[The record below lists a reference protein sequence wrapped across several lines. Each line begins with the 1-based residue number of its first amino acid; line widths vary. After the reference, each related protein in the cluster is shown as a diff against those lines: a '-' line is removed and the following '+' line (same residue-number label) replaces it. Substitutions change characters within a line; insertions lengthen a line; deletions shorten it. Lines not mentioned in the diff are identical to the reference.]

1 LDEAIRRRRNLYLL
15 GAGAFLALEA
25 LLVVSSMFM
34 RRHEQVLDRVA
45 VRTEAVVKDSR
56 RYRLRPEGAAVRYE
70 VDRRVIETILT
81 VNDADDFVEGERVT
95 VEYDPR
101 NPRHARP
108 LEGWEPTYETLVFF
122 AVLAAVALP
131 VVAGPQ
137 AWRDLR
143 AARAAREGQTST
155 MHGLVYTRWRLRWG
169 LPYVWLGTEFLVA
182 LWPVGASVSRP
193 PEMAVAIHDDDE
205 FPQGAVT
212 VHGRAEPGGRV
223 ILEAGGK
230 IFWPRRK
237 VRRELP
243 DTAQPLD
250 VTTKR

>member
-1 LDEAIRRRRNLYLL
+1 
-15 GAGAFLALEA
+15 
-25 LLVVSSMFM
+25 
-34 RRHEQVLDRVA
+34 
-45 VRTEAVVKDSR
+45 
-56 RYRLRPEGAAVRYE
+56 
-70 VDRRVIETILT
+70 VIETILT

-95 VEYDPR
+95 VEYDPK
-101 NPRHARP
+101 NPSHARP
-108 LEGWEPTYETLVFF
+108 TGGVGADLRDLGLLRRIGRRVAPRRGRAAGVARPSGRTRRQGGTDVNHARSGVHEV
-122 AVLAAVALP
+122 AVA
-131 VVAGPQ
+131 VGTA
-137 AWRDLR
+137 
-143 AARAAREGQTST
+143 
-155 MHGLVYTRWRLRWG
+155 
-169 LPYVWLGTEFLVA
+169 YVWLGTEFLVA
-182 LWPVGASVSRP
+182 LWPVGAPVSRP

-230 IFWPRRK
+230 FFWPRRK